1 MDQLLVLFIAIPMLG
16 FFATLL
22 WQNKS
27 EKAIGR
33 IVRFA
38 KVFNIAIS
46 VSFAAWWMLKGF
58 EPVSYKLATL
68 YETEHFVFAIHLFY
82 DEVTAVFSIV
92 GSLLFFLVA
101 TFSKYYMHRDQGY
114 KRFFN
119 TILLFAT
126 AYNFIIL
133 AGNFETLGFACF
145 RRFGRSRLS
154 ETRRRRG
161 NEALLFP
168 PFAFSLFAF

>member
-1 MDQLLVLFIAIPMLG
+1 MDQLLILFIAIPMLA

-27 EKAIGR
+27 ERVIGR

-38 KVFNIAIS
+38 KVSNILVA
-46 VSFAAWWMLKGF
+46 VSFFIWWLINGL

-68 YETEHFVFAIHLFY
+68 YETEGFVFASQLYY
-82 DEVTAVFSIV
+82 DEITAVFSIV
-92 GSLLFFLVA
+92 GALLFFLVA
-101 TFSKYYMHRDQGY
+101 TFSKYYMHRDEGY

-133 AGNFETLGFACF
+133 AGNFETLFIGWEIKGICSFI
-145 RRFGRSRLS
+145 LI
-154 ETRRRRG
+154 
-161 NEALLFP
+161 
-168 PFAFSLFAF
+168 AF